1 LQKTYFL
8 IAVEACTWKNIKCL
22 QNDINGGEYVSH
34 EFNTSY
40 EQFGIA
46 RQIANSYTP
55 KQNGVLE
62 IKNCTL
68 VESACSMLKH
78 VGLPNS
84 L

>member
-1 LQKTYFL
+1 M
-8 IAVEACTWKNIKCL
+8 VETCTWNNIICL
-22 QNDINGGEYVSH
+22 QRDINGGEYVSH
-34 EFNTSY
+34 EFNASY

-46 RQIANSYTP
+46 RQITNSYTP

-62 IKNCTL
+62 IKIRTL
-68 VESACSMLKH
+68 VESARNMLKH